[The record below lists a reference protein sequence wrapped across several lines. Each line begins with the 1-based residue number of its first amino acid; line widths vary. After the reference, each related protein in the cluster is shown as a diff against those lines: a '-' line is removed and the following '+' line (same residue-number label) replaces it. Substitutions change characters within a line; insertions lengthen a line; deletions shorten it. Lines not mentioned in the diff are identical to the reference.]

1 MQNVLQRNEKSGTIY
16 LLYYVQNY
24 YKKDEEEDMK
34 RRISKL
40 LTLVL
45 STALL
50 LGGCGGASGKA
61 TTPKSIVDSEERTIT
76 YVTENYEKDTE
87 PKKVIVFEN
96 GVATLY
102 DTGDYTLGDFAQM
115 TDDEVVE
122 NLLAIIEEK
131 NKTEIEKNQEYL
143 AEKQSKIKDLKTNSF
158 SVQNDKSCGE
168 WLKFAIGYGGKDIDG
183 FLYEEYGTE
192 YTEYLETN
200 ADALYIW
207 LDSFSLYLTE
217 HLTGGNL
224 SVCEALYNLAQQN
237 EDELFGQGTS
247 LAEDWQNYM
256 ARHEGEKFAPIFER
270 YVNTSKVGLEEIKT
284 ATELFDTVIT
294 EGTMVANEAVNS
306 NNQEMIDSLQ
316 QELDTYNQK
325 IEELQNKEIAGE
337 SYPTVVNLMT
347 DGTGNNVQFEAFVML
362 GEDSIEYAIGLID
375 IVYSG
380 ESRKAI
386 YDSQYAVYGATTDGS
401 NVAGFLLIR
410 DESKNGAKFG
420 IDTLETK
427 GIYIDAEEY
436 SDFTE

>member
-1 MQNVLQRNEKSGTIY
+1 
-16 LLYYVQNY
+16 
-24 YKKDEEEDMK
+24 MK
-34 RRISKL
+34 RRITKL
-40 LTLVL
+40 LTLAL
-45 STALL
+45 SATLL
-50 LGGCGGASGKA
+50 LSGCGGASGK
-61 TTPKSIVDSEERTIT
+61 TTTLKSIVDSEERTIT

-102 DTGDYTLGDFAQM
+102 DTGDYTLGDFAGM

-131 NKTEIEKNQEYL
+131 NKTELEKYQENL
-143 AEKQSKIKDLKTNSF
+143 SKKQSEIEELKANSF
-158 SVQNDKSCGE
+158 SIHNNQSCGV
-168 WLKFAIGYGGKDIDG
+168 WLEFAIGSQGKYIEE
-183 FLYEEYGTE
+183 FLLEEYGM
-192 YTEYLETN
+192 EYLETN
-200 ADALYIW
+200 YDMVYVW
-207 LDSFSLYLTE
+207 QESFSQYLYE
-217 HLTGGNL
+217 HLTGDNW
-224 SVCEALYNLAQQN
+224 SVCEALYSLEQQN
-237 EDELFGQGTS
+237 QDELFGQGTS

-256 ARHEGEKFAPIFER
+256 ARHEGEKFAPIFKR

-284 ATELFDTVIT
+284 ATELFDTVMA
-294 EGTMVANEAVNS
+294 EGTTVANEAVNS
-306 NNQEMIDSLQ
+306 INQEMIDSLQ
-316 QELDTYNQK
+316 QEIDSCNQK

-347 DGTGNNVQFEAFVML
+347 DGTGNNVWFEAFVML
-362 GEDSIEYAIGLID
+362 GEDDIEYALGLRD

-380 ESRKAI
+380 ENRKAI
-386 YDSQYAVYGATTDGS
+386 YDSKYAVYGATTDGS

-427 GIYIDAEEY
+427 GVYVDAEEY